1 MSKHE
6 ERLQQFADELIK
18 KIEANEAPW
27 QKGWVSGMGD
37 ILPVNHQGKPY
48 RGNNL
53 LDLMMVAQ
61 AKGYNDNRWYTF
73 NNAKDYGGHVRRGEK
88 GTVITFFSRTKTENK
103 KDEQGNTIYDKDGK
117 PEKVTYVLDRPII
130 TTAVVFNAEQIDG
143 LPPRELT
150 TPLSEW
156 ERIERAEA
164 IAKGIESQ
172 GVTIEHRLGDGAYYS
187 PTDDRIVMPERGQ
200 FPTPD
205 AYYATLLH
213 EIGHATG
220 HESRLNRDL
229 SGGFGSESYAKE
241 ELRAEIASMIVGEQL
256 QIGYDPSQ
264 HHAYLKSW
272 AKVIKEDPKEILR
285 AVKDADAISEYVLS
299 FSKDLEITAEPI
311 KEKRTDWG
319 DFPPVISNGKLG
331 DLKNEPEYQEAKG
344 GDFAQSLD
352 LVNKLIKDETID
364 RIKAMI
370 GDEKPIIV
378 PILSEE
384 ATGKNRIPQATA
396 YILASK
402 LGLKVD
408 ENIFQSNTVKRT
420 DTGIYHRY
428 VAPPKFVGE
437 VEQGKSYLI
446 VDDTLS
452 VGGTVATLKGYIENQ
467 GGKVVGAT
475 VMTAFDYNVDIAIKQ
490 NMLQSLNEK
499 QGLDEYWHKE
509 FGYSLDKLTQQEA
522 GHLKKPTLEQI
533 QERVQEARQALE
545 QNKENQYEKATQS
558 YDSEQRPLYSTSRPY
573 EATAGRADSLQ
584 QERGGVLQESSQYS
598 RRSENQSYQVNSETS
613 AKRIYLYTSYNDLN
627 DLRKLKGQ
635 GIVKFD
641 IQNKVWYANEQ
652 NKDAVARWTVRP
664 SVPSPEQE
672 FADYLTANG
681 ITVEAGH
688 PIFDDKTHRLS
699 NSGSTDK
706 NVMYQA
712 YANPNGVPFARVT
725 NFSRGGGPEN
735 WQYPKEYLNTL
746 RNIEAVER
754 AKRAYNQGSQQL
766 SQIQINN
773 HQMIVD
779 KCIGL
784 KANWYATNEFIKDFS
799 QQYREGKTDTP
810 LTQNYHQVDSFKHTY
825 VSGQIKQGIS
835 SDTPATIHS
844 AIDTTSNSRFIKET
858 LQDITKDLP
867 QVNQDILNK
876 FHNRANQHFAKSN
889 VFENY
894 SLVSNAMI
902 THHDFKATL
911 EKLGIAEKESLLKEF
926 DERIID
932 YSLQVQK
939 YQQNFFKPT
948 ISQIS
953 QATEPLL
960 GNHDQKVK
968 ADRMADISKMVA
980 SICQVA
986 PPTQNYLSNKH
997 VTANDTVLIVPHSS
1011 KLPDEF
1017 KDRVMI
1023 ADTFKQ
1029 AQYYRE
1035 NNPDGKLILQRGN
1048 LVVPQYN
1055 TQGELRAF
1063 ETITYNGGKY
1073 ALKDAD
1079 KKGLMTT
1086 LGQLENGKPII
1097 ITEGYATGATLHEH
1111 TRRDK
1116 PTVVVAFGRGG
1127 LMEVSQALRESYPD
1141 SKIYIGAD
1149 NDHQKPLEINPATGK
1164 PKVNQGLEDA
1174 KAVADVVSNVYLLV
1188 PQFSRGDTGKDW
1200 NDVYVDKG
1208 EKEFKR
1214 QIIEQLS
1221 LINRPIEQDKEK
1233 TITQSSIETVKE
1245 TIQKPSLT
1253 LTERLATDVV
1263 KKNYPTMPKETLK
1276 AIEVWCDRLP
1286 TQYANEPLKLQF
1298 ALERLESK
1306 LPDYAKGE
1314 VLPLPK
1320 TEAQQIESPDKTPTA
1335 NYR

>member
-27 QKGWVSGMGD
+27 QKGWVSGLGD

-53 LDLMMVAQ
+53 LDLMMIAQ

-103 KDEQGNTIYDKDGK
+103 RDEQGNTIYDKDGK

-164 IAKGIESQ
+164 IAQGIESQ
-172 GVTIEHRLGDGAYYS
+172 GVTIEHRLGDRAYYS
-187 PTDDRIVMPERGQ
+187 PTDDKIVMPERGQ
-200 FPTPD
+200 FSTPD

-285 AVKDADAISEYVLS
+285 AVKDADAISEYVIGLGKEIEATKES
-299 FSKDLEITAEPI
+299 QQSKYTDEQLLEFSQFLNGEPVATITSGQIKRDEDGKVVANAKEYMRQWLAENRPDGIFHHPKIGEINLFVRGVKDSISHYGADIHVNALPAVPYVLENSVIIDKSNDKDGKNIENYVLASPI
-311 KEKRTDWG
+311 
-319 DFPPVISNGKLG
+319 
-331 DLKNEPEYQEAKG
+331 
-344 GDFAQSLD
+344 
-352 LVNKLIKDETID
+352 TID
-364 RIKAMI
+364 NENYYAVVRLKKEL
-370 GDEKPIIV
+370 DKDKNPKFYIV
-378 PILSEE
+378 SAETETE
-384 ATGKNRIPQATA
+384 AQKNAVLTLETRSTHDGYIAGGKNRLLNILHETLAEVKLWENRNQA
-396 YILASK
+396 
-402 LGLKVD
+402 
-408 ENIFQSNTVKRT
+408 R
-420 DTGIYHRY
+420 
-428 VAPPKFVGE
+428 
-437 VEQGKSYLI
+437 
-446 VDDTLS
+446 
-452 VGGTVATLKGYIENQ
+452 
-467 GGKVVGAT
+467 
-475 VMTAFDYNVDIAIKQ
+475 
-490 NMLQSLNEK
+490 
-499 QGLDEYWHKE
+499 
-509 FGYSLDKLTQQEA
+509 
-522 GHLKKPTLEQI
+522 
-533 QERVQEARQALE
+533 
-545 QNKENQYEKATQS
+545 ENQYETTTKNYRTEQQS
-558 YDSEQRPLYSTSRPY
+558 LHSTSQTDR
-573 EATAGRADSLQ
+573 EARTRVDSLQ
-584 QERGGVLQESSQYS
+584 QSRGGLLQESISTSSQN
-598 RRSENQSYQVNSETS
+598 NQSSNRLNSQATD
-613 AKRIYLYTSYNDLN
+613 KRLYLYTCFNDLN
-627 DLRKLKGQ
+627 DLRKLKEQ

-641 IQNKVWYANEQ
+641 TQNKVWYANEQ
-652 NKDAVARWTVRP
+652 NKDAVARWIVRP
-664 SVPSPEQE
+664 NVPSPEQE

-699 NSGSTDK
+699 NNGSTDK

-725 NFSRGGGPEN
+725 NFSRGDVPEN

-754 AKRAYNQGSQQL
+754 AKGSSYKPSSPTL
-766 SQIQINN
+766 SVNN
-773 HQMIVD
+773 PVQPTLSPKERDEAKIA
-779 KCIGL
+779 
-784 KANWYATNEFIKDFS
+784 KANE
-799 QQYREGKTDTP
+799 
-810 LTQNYHQVDSFKHTY
+810 
-825 VSGQIKQGIS
+825 
-835 SDTPATIHS
+835 
-844 AIDTTSNSRFIKET
+844 
-858 LQDITKDLP
+858 
-867 QVNQDILNK
+867 
-876 FHNRANQHFAKSN
+876 
-889 VFENY
+889 
-894 SLVSNAMI
+894 M
-902 THHDFKATL
+902 
-911 EKLGIAEKESLLKEF
+911 AE
-926 DERIID
+926 
-932 YSLQVQK
+932 
-939 YQQNFFKPT
+939 
-948 ISQIS
+948 
-953 QATEPLL
+953 
-960 GNHDQKVK
+960 
-968 ADRMADISKMVA
+968 ISKVIV
-980 SICQVA
+980 SISDVA
-986 PPTQNYLSNKH
+986 PPTQNYLSNKQ

-1011 KLPDEF
+1011 KLSDEF

-1029 AQYYRE
+1029 AKYYRE
-1035 NNPDGKLILQRGN
+1035 NNPDEKLILQRGN

-1063 ETITYNGGKY
+1063 ETIAYNGGKY

-1086 LGQLENGKPII
+1086 LGNLENGKPII

-1111 TRRDK
+1111 TRKDK
-1116 PTVVVAFGRGG
+1116 PTVVVVFGRGG
-1127 LMEVSQALRESYPD
+1127 LMEVTQALRENYPD

-1149 NDHQKPLEINPATGK
+1149 NDHQKPLEIDPATGR

-1174 KAVADVVSNVYLLV
+1174 KAVADVVSNVHLLV

-1214 QIIEQLS
+1214 QIIEQLNS
-1221 LINRPIEQDKEK
+1221 INRLIEQDKEK
-1233 TITQSSIETVKE
+1233 SITQLPIEAAKE
-1245 TIQKPSLT
+1245 PTQKQSLT
-1253 LTERLATDVV
+1253 IYERLSTDVI
-1263 KKNYPTMPKETLK
+1263 KQNYPTMPENTLK
-1276 AIEVWCDRLP
+1276 GIEIWLETLP

-1306 LPDYAKGE
+1306 LPDYVNGE
-1314 VLPLPK
+1314 ALPLPK
-1320 TEAQQIESPDKTPTA
+1320 IGLQQVEPPDKGVI
-1335 NYR
+1335 R

>member
-1 MSKHE
+1 MMSKHE
-6 ERLQQFADELIK
+6 ERLQQFADELVK

-37 ILPVNHQGKPY
+37 ILPVNHQAKPY

-53 LDLMMVAQ
+53 LDLMMTAQ
-61 AKGYNDNRWYTF
+61 AKGYSDNRWYTF
-73 NNAKDYGGHVRRGEK
+73 NNAKDYGGHVRKGEK

-103 KDEQGNTIYDKDGK
+103 KDEQGNTIYDKDGN
-117 PEKVTYVLDRPII
+117 PEKVTFLLERPII
-130 TTAVVFNAEQIDG
+130 TTAIVFNAEQIEG

-164 IAKGIESQ
+164 IAQGIQSQ
-172 GVTIEHRLGDGAYYS
+172 GVTIEHRFGDRAYYS
-187 PTDDRIVMPERGQ
+187 PTEDKIVMPDRGQ

-213 EIGHATG
+213 EIGHSTG
-220 HESRLNRDL
+220 HKDRLNRDL
-229 SGGFGSESYAKE
+229 SGGFDSESYAKE

-285 AVKDADAISEYVLS
+285 AVKDADAIYEYLFS

-311 KEKRTDWG
+311 KETRTDWG

-344 GDFAQSLD
+344 GDFEQSVV
-352 LVNKLIKDETID
+352 LVEKLLKDETID
-364 RIKAMI
+364 RIKTMI
-370 GDEKPIIV
+370 GDEKPVIL

-396 YILASK
+396 YALASS
-402 LGLKVD
+402 LGLEVD
-408 ENIFQSNTVKRT
+408 TNIYQDNTAKRT
-420 DTGIYHRY
+420 GTGIYHRY
-428 VAPPKFVGE
+428 VAPPEFKGE
-437 VEQGKSYLI
+437 VKSGQSYLL

-452 VGGTVATLKGYIENQ
+452 VGGTIATLKGYIENQ

-533 QERVQEARQALE
+533 QERVHEARLALE
-545 QNKENQYEKATQS
+545 QNKENQYETATQNH
-558 YDSEQRPLYSTSRPY
+558 DTEQQSLHSTSQTDR
-573 EATAGRADSLQ
+573 ETGARVDSLQ
-584 QERGGVLQESSQYS
+584 QSRGGLLQESISTSSQN
-598 RRSENQSYQVNSETS
+598 NQSSNRLNSQAIDKS
-613 AKRIYLYTSYNDLN
+613 LYLYTSYNDLN
-627 DLRKLKGQ
+627 ELRKLKEQ

-641 IQNKVWYANEQ
+641 TQNKVWYAHEENR
-652 NKDAVARWTVRP
+652 DAVARWTVRP

-681 ITVEAGH
+681 IHVEAGH
-688 PIFDDKTHRLS
+688 PIFNDKPHRLS
-699 NSGSTDK
+699 NNGSTDK

-712 YANPNGVPFARVT
+712 YANPNGIPFARVT
-725 NFSRGGGPEN
+725 NFSKGREPEN

-754 AKRAYNQGSQQL
+754 AKGSIYEPSSPIISVNNSSTHLTL
-766 SQIQINN
+766 SPKERDEAKIA
-773 HQMIVD
+773 
-779 KCIGL
+779 
-784 KANWYATNEFIKDFS
+784 KANE
-799 QQYREGKTDTP
+799 
-810 LTQNYHQVDSFKHTY
+810 
-825 VSGQIKQGIS
+825 
-835 SDTPATIHS
+835 
-844 AIDTTSNSRFIKET
+844 
-858 LQDITKDLP
+858 
-867 QVNQDILNK
+867 
-876 FHNRANQHFAKSN
+876 
-889 VFENY
+889 
-894 SLVSNAMI
+894 M
-902 THHDFKATL
+902 
-911 EKLGIAEKESLLKEF
+911 AE
-926 DERIID
+926 
-932 YSLQVQK
+932 
-939 YQQNFFKPT
+939 
-948 ISQIS
+948 
-953 QATEPLL
+953 
-960 GNHDQKVK
+960 
-968 ADRMADISKMVA
+968 ISKLII
-980 SICQVA
+980 SISDVA
-986 PPTQNYLSNKH
+986 PSTQNYLSNKQ
-997 VTANDTVLIVPHSS
+997 VTANDTVLIVPHGS
-1011 KLPDEF
+1011 KLPEEL

-1029 AQYYRE
+1029 AKYYRE
-1035 NNPDGKLILQRGN
+1035 NNPDEKLILQRGN

-1063 ETITYNGGKY
+1063 ETIAYNGGKY

-1079 KKGLMTT
+1079 KKGLMTR

-1116 PTVVVAFGRGG
+1116 PAVVVAFGRGG
-1127 LMEVSQALRESYPD
+1127 LMEVTQALRENYPE

-1149 NDHQKPLEINPATGK
+1149 NDHQKPLEIDHSTGK
-1164 PKVNQGLEDA
+1164 AKINQGLEDA
-1174 KAVADVVSNVYLLV
+1174 KKVASLVSNTYILV
-1188 PQFSRGDTGKDW
+1188 PQFGKDDSGKDW
-1200 NDVYVDKG
+1200 NDIYVDKG
-1208 EKEFKR
+1208 ADEFKR
-1214 QIIEQLS
+1214 QIIEQLNT
-1221 LINRPIEQDKEK
+1221 INRPTNDIAKITKTTETKISLPNPIVNPAIEP
-1233 TITQSSIETVKE
+1233 V
-1245 TIQKPSLT
+1245 QKNALDP
-1253 LTERLATDVV
+1253 DVI
-1263 KKNYPTMPKETLK
+1263 KKNYPTMPDETIK
-1276 AIEVWCDRLP
+1276 SIQAWRDTLP
-1286 TQYANEPLKLQF
+1286 TKYSNEPVKVQF

-1306 LPDYAKGE
+1306 LNDYANGE
-1314 VLPLPK
+1314 ALPPPK
-1320 TEAQQIESPDKTPTA
+1320 FQQQQVEPPDKGVS
-1335 NYR
+1335 R

>member
-1 MSKHE
+1 MMSKHE

-27 QKGWVSGMGD
+27 QKGWVSGLGD

-53 LDLMMVAQ
+53 IDLMMVAQ

-88 GTVITFFSRTKTENK
+88 GTVISFFSRTKTENK

-117 PEKVTYVLDRPII
+117 PEKVTYVLDRPIV
-130 TTAVVFNAEQIDG
+130 TTAVVFNAEQIEG
-143 LPPRELT
+143 LPPRTLT
-150 TPLSEW
+150 TPMSEW
-156 ERIERAEA
+156 ERIERAEV
-164 IAKGIESQ
+164 IVKGIESQ

-187 PTDDRIVMPERGQ
+187 PTDDKIVMPDRGQ

-272 AKVIKEDPKEILR
+272 VKVIKEDPKEILR

-299 FSKDLEITAEPI
+299 FSKDLEITTEPI

-331 DLKNEPEYQEAKG
+331 DLKNEPEYQGSKG

-370 GDEKPIIV
+370 GDENPIIV

-490 NMLQSLNEK
+490 NMLQSLEEK
-499 QGLDEYWHKE
+499 QGLNDYWAKE

-545 QNKENQYEKATQS
+545 QNKENQYETATQNH
-558 YDSEQRPLYSTSRPY
+558 DSEQRPLYSTSRPY
-573 EATAGRADSLQ
+573 EETAGRADSLQ
-584 QERGGVLQESSQYS
+584 QERGGVLQESSQYP
-598 RRSENQSYQVNSETS
+598 RRNETKIS
-613 AKRIYLYTSYNDLN
+613 KLAPQNASNRLYLYTSFKDLK
-627 DLRKLKGQ
+627 DLQALKEKGV
-635 GIVKFD
+635 VKFD
-641 IQNKVWYANEQ
+641 TQHKVWYAQEE
-652 NKDAVARWTVRP
+652 NKNLVTRWIVRP
-664 SVPSPEQE
+664 SVPTPQQE
-672 FADYLTANG
+672 LSDFMRSRG
-681 ITVEAGH
+681 INVEVGH
-688 PIFDDKTHRLS
+688 PKFDGNPYRLC
-699 NSGSTDK
+699 NEGSTDK
-706 NVMYQA
+706 NVRYKA
-712 YANPNGVPFARVT
+712 YDNPTGVPFARII
-725 NFSRGGGPEN
+725 NFSRLSEPED
-735 WQYPKEYLNTL
+735 WTYPSEYVNTL
-746 RNIEAVER
+746 KNIEAVER

-766 SQIQINN
+766 AQTQINN
-773 HQMIVD
+773 HQVIVD

-784 KANWYATNEFIKDFS
+784 KANWYDSSEFIKDFS
-799 QQYREGKTDTP
+799 QQYRQGKTDTP
-810 LTQNYHQVDSFKHTY
+810 LTQNYHQVDGFKHTY
-825 VSGQIKQGIS
+825 VSGQIKQGVS
-835 SDTPATIHS
+835 SDSPATIHS
-844 AIDTTSNSRFIKET
+844 AIDTASNSRFIKET
-858 LQDITKDLP
+858 LQDITKNLP
-867 QVNQDILNK
+867 QVNQEILNK

-894 SLVSNAMI
+894 SLESNAMI
-902 THHDFKATL
+902 THHDFKTTL
-911 EKLGIAEKESLLKEF
+911 EKFGVAEKENLLKEF

-932 YSLQVQK
+932 YSVQVQK
-939 YQQNFFKPT
+939 HQQNFFKPT
-948 ISQIS
+948 ISQTS
-953 QATEPLL
+953 EPLL
-960 GNHDQKVK
+960 GDHDQKVN

-986 PPTQNYLSNKH
+986 PPTQNYLSRKQ
-997 VTANDTVLIVPHSS
+997 VTANDTVLIIPDSS
-1011 KLPDEF
+1011 KLPDEY
-1017 KDRVMI
+1017 KDRVLI
-1023 ADTFKQ
+1023 ADTYKQ
-1029 AQYYRE
+1029 AKYYRQ
-1035 NNPDGKLILQRGN
+1035 NHADKLVLQRGN
-1048 LVVPQYN
+1048 LAIPQYN
-1055 TQGELRAF
+1055 MEGEIRAF
-1063 ETITYNGGKY
+1063 ETIAYNGGKY
-1073 ALKDAD
+1073 ALGQGAD
-1079 KKGLMTT
+1079 KQGLMTA
-1086 LGQLENGKPII
+1086 LGKLENGEPII
-1097 ITEGYATGATLHEH
+1097 VTEGYATGATLHEY
-1111 TRRDK
+1111 TRKDK
-1116 PTVVVAFGRGG
+1116 PAVVIAFGRGG
-1127 LMEVSQALRESYPD
+1127 LMNATQSLREKYPD

-1149 NDHQKPLEINPATGK
+1149 NDHQKPLEIDPLTK
-1164 PKVNQGLEDA
+1164 QPKINQGLEDA
-1174 KAVADVVSNVYLLV
+1174 RAVANVVSNTHLLV
-1188 PQFSRGDTGKDW
+1188 PQFEKGDTGKDW

-1208 EKEFKR
+1208 AEEFKR
-1214 QIIEQLS
+1214 QIIEQLNA
-1221 LINRPIEQDKEK
+1221 INRPIMAEKDKEK
-1233 TITQSSIETVKE
+1233 NI
-1245 TIQKPSLT
+1245 IQAPIGIAQEPVQQQPSNVYD
-1253 LTERLATDVV
+1253 RLATNVI
-1263 KKNYPTMPKETLK
+1263 KQNYPAMPEENLK
-1276 AIEVWCDRLP
+1276 SIEVWRNELP
-1286 TQYANEPLKLQF
+1286 NKYDEPLKLQY
-1298 ALERLESK
+1298 ALERLEAK

-1314 VLPLPK
+1314 ILPLPK
-1320 TEAQQIESPDKTPTA
+1320 TETQQIEPSNKGLGL
-1335 NYR
+1335 